1 MNNKITDTELS
12 MLLNNAT
19 AIDYED
25 RLHMLAVSLFTWKGL
40 DEIAGFGASHFIE
53 ESLYRYG
60 KACIVN
66 DEEIGIKALNVTAA
80 GKLNIYYLPVKVN
93 AFSTGY
99 NKIYDFDDV
108 VYIMNNELQKPTR
121 DTLALFAARLYE
133 TERTSD
139 INLQAQKTPVLIE
152 GDKNV
157 LLTLKNTYMQYSGN
171 MPVIYGN
178 KNFDVSSKLN
188 VLRTEAPYIID
199 KLEDH
204 KHNLWNDCMTFLG
217 INNANTSKKERLVT
231 SEVES
236 NDQLINYYLNC
247 FYKKRKEA
255 CDILNKKFGTNVEIV
270 LNKEVVD
277 LLAETTR
284 ALKKEGDNDGKV
296 HSDDSNST
304 EE

>member
-1 MNNKITDTELS
+1 MGKITDTELS

-19 AIDYED
+19 AIDYDD
-25 RLHMLAVSLFTWKGL
+25 RLHMLATSLFTWEGL
-40 DEIAGFGASHFIE
+40 DDVAGFGASHFIE

-66 DEEIGIKALNVTAA
+66 DNEIGIKALNVTAA
-80 GKLNIYYLPVKVN
+80 GKLNLYYLPVKVN
-93 AFSTGY
+93 CFSTGY

-108 VYIMNNELQKPTR
+108 VYIMNNELQKPTK
-121 DTLALFAARLYE
+121 DTLTLFAARLYE
-133 TERTSD
+133 TERTTD
-139 INLQAQKTPVLIE
+139 VNLQAQKTPVLIE
-152 GDKNV
+152 GDKNT
-157 LLTLKNTYMQYSGN
+157 LLTLKNIYMQYSGN

-188 VLRTEAPYIID
+188 VLRTDAPYVVD
-199 KLEDH
+199 KLDTH
-204 KHNLWNDCMTFLG
+204 KDKIWNDCMTFLG

-255 CDILNKKFGTNVEIV
+255 CDILNKKFGTNVSIV
-270 LNKEVVD
+270 LNKDVVK
-277 LLAETTR
+277 LLADTTKPLR
-284 ALKKEGDNDGKV
+284 EESNDNGEIY
-296 HSDDSNST
+296 SDNSKST

>member
-19 AIDYED
+19 AIDYDD
-25 RLHMLAVSLFTWKGL
+25 RLHMLAISLFTWKGL
-40 DEIAGFGASHFIE
+40 DDIAGFGASHFIE

-60 KACIVN
+60 KACIVK
-66 DEEIGIKALNVTAA
+66 DDEIGIKALNVTAA

-108 VYIMNNELQKPTR
+108 VYIMNNELQKPTK
-121 DTLALFAARLYE
+121 DTLTLFAARLYE

-139 INLQAQKTPVLIE
+139 VNLQAQKTPVLIE

-188 VLRTEAPYIID
+188 VLRTDAPYIVD

-247 FYKKRKEA
+247 FYKTRKKA
-255 CDILNKKFGTNVEIV
+255 CDILNEKFGTNVEIV

-277 LLAETTR
+277 LLADTTE
-284 ALKKEGDNDGKV
+284 ALTEEGVDSGKV
-296 HSDDSNST
+296 YSDDSKST
-304 EE
+304 KE

>member
-25 RLHMLAVSLFTWKGL
+25 RLHMLAISLFTWKGL
-40 DEIAGFGASHFIE
+40 DDIAGFGASHFIE

-60 KACIVN
+60 KACIVK
-66 DEEIGIKALNVTAA
+66 DDEIGIKALNVTAA

-108 VYIMNNELQKPTR
+108 VYIMNNELQKPTK
-121 DTLALFAARLYE
+121 DTLTLFAARLYE

-139 INLQAQKTPVLIE
+139 VNLQAQKTPVLIE

-188 VLRTEAPYIID
+188 VLRTDAPYIVD

-247 FYKKRKEA
+247 FYKTRKKA
-255 CDILNKKFGTNVEIV
+255 CDILNEKFGTNVEIV

-277 LLAETTR
+277 LLAETTE
-284 ALKKEGDNDGKV
+284 ALEKEGGDSGKV
-296 HSDDSNST
+296 YDNNTNST
-304 EE
+304 EK

>member
-25 RLHMLAVSLFTWKGL
+25 RLHMLAISLFTWKGL
-40 DEIAGFGASHFIE
+40 DDIAGFGASHFIE

-66 DEEIGIKALNVTAA
+66 DDEIGIKALNVTAA

-108 VYIMNNELQKPTR
+108 VYIMNNELQKPTK
-121 DTLALFAARLYE
+121 DTLTLFAARLYE

-139 INLQAQKTPVLIE
+139 VNLQAQKTPVLIE

-188 VLRTEAPYIID
+188 VLRTDAPYIVD

-247 FYKKRKEA
+247 FYKTRKKA
-255 CDILNKKFGTNVEIV
+255 CDILNEKFGTNVEIV

-284 ALKKEGDNDGKV
+284 ALEEEGGLNGKV
-296 HSDDSNST
+296 HSDNSKST

>member
-19 AIDYED
+19 AIDYDD
-25 RLHMLAVSLFTWKGL
+25 RLHMLAISLFTWKGL
-40 DEIAGFGASHFIE
+40 DDIAGFGASHFIE

-60 KACIVN
+60 KACIVK
-66 DEEIGIKALNVTAA
+66 DDEIGIKALNVTAA

-108 VYIMNNELQKPTR
+108 VYIMNNELQKPTK
-121 DTLALFAARLYE
+121 DTLTLFAARLYE

-139 INLQAQKTPVLIE
+139 VNLQAQKTPVLIE

-188 VLRTEAPYIID
+188 VLRTDAPYIVD

-247 FYKKRKEA
+247 FYKTRKKA
-255 CDILNKKFGTNVEIV
+255 CDILNEKFGTNVEIV

-277 LLAETTR
+277 LLAETTE
-284 ALKKEGDNDGKV
+284 ALEKEGVDNGKV
-296 HSDDSNST
+296 HSDDSKST

>member
-1 MNNKITDTELS
+1 MSKFNQTKEA
-12 MLLNNAT
+12 MFMNNAT
-19 AIDYED
+19 FIDYYD
-25 RLHMLAVSLFTWKGL
+25 RMKLIATSIFTWKGL
-40 DEIAGFGASHFIE
+40 DDIAGFGASHFIE

-66 DEEIGIKALNVTAA
+66 DDEIGIKALNVTAA

-108 VYIMNNELQKPTR
+108 VYIMNNELQKPTK
-121 DTLALFAARLYE
+121 DTLTLFAARLYE

-139 INLQAQKTPVLIE
+139 VNLQAQKTPVLIE

-188 VLRTEAPYIID
+188 VLRTDAPYIVD

-247 FYKKRKEA
+247 FYKTRKKA
-255 CDILNKKFGTNVEIV
+255 CDILNEKFGTNVEIV

-277 LLAETTR
+277 LLAETTE
-284 ALKKEGDNDGKV
+284 ALEEEGGLNGKV
-296 HSDDSNST
+296 HSDDTKSA

>member
-25 RLHMLAVSLFTWKGL
+25 RLHMLAISLFTWKGL
-40 DEIAGFGASHFIE
+40 DDIAGFGASHFIE

-60 KACIVN
+60 KACIVK
-66 DEEIGIKALNVTAA
+66 DDEIGIKALNVTAA

-121 DTLALFAARLYE
+121 DTLTLFAARLYE

-139 INLQAQKTPVLIE
+139 VNLQAQKTPVLIE

-188 VLRTEAPYIID
+188 VLRTDAPYIVD

-247 FYKKRKEA
+247 FYKTRKKA
-255 CDILNKKFGTNVEIV
+255 CDILNEKFGTNVEIV

-277 LLAETTR
+277 LLAETTE
-284 ALKKEGDNDGKV
+284 ALEKEGGESGKV
-296 HSDDSNST
+296 HSNNTKST

>member
-25 RLHMLAVSLFTWKGL
+25 RLHMLAISLFTWKGL
-40 DEIAGFGASHFIE
+40 DDIAGFGASHFIE

-60 KACIVN
+60 KACIVK
-66 DEEIGIKALNVTAA
+66 DADIGIKALNVTAA

-108 VYIMNNELQKPTR
+108 VYIMNNELQKPTK
-121 DTLALFAARLYE
+121 DTLTLFAARLYE

-139 INLQAQKTPVLIE
+139 VNLQAQKTPVLIE

-188 VLRTEAPYIID
+188 VLRTDAPYIVD

-247 FYKKRKEA
+247 FYKTRKKA
-255 CDILNKKFGTNVEIV
+255 CDILNEKFGTNVEIV

-277 LLAETTR
+277 LLAETTE
-284 ALKKEGDNDGKV
+284 ALEEEGGLNGKV
-296 HSDDSNST
+296 HSNNTKST

>member
-12 MLLNNAT
+12 MFLNNAT
-19 AIDYED
+19 VIDYED
-25 RLHMLAVSLFTWKGL
+25 RLHMLATSLFTWKGL
-40 DEIAGFGASHFIE
+40 DDVAGFGASHFIE

-108 VYIMNNELQKPTR
+108 VYIMNNELQKPTQ
-121 DTLALFAARLYE
+121 DTLRLFAQRLYE
-133 TERTSD
+133 TERTTD
-139 INLQAQKTPVLIE
+139 VNLQAQKTPVLIE

-188 VLRTEAPYIID
+188 VLKTEAPYIVD
-199 KLEDH
+199 KLDTH
-204 KHNLWNDCMTFLG
+204 KDKLWNDCMTFLG

-277 LLAETTR
+277 LLARTTQS
-284 ALKKEGDNDGKV
+284 LEEGVKDGEV

-304 EE
+304 KE

>member
-1 MNNKITDTELS
+1 MNKITDTELS
-12 MLLNNAT
+12 MFLNNAT
-19 AIDYED
+19 LQDYDD
-25 RLHMLAVSLFTWKGL
+25 RLHMLATSLFTWKGL
-40 DEIAGFGASHFIE
+40 DEVAGFGASHFIE

-66 DEEIGIKALNVTAA
+66 DNEIGIKALNVTTA

-99 NKIYDFDDV
+99 NKIFDFDDV
-108 VYIMNNELQKPTR
+108 VYIMNNELQKPTQ
-121 DTLALFAARLYE
+121 DTLALFAMRLYE

-139 INLQAQKTPVLIE
+139 VNLQAQKTPILIE

-178 KNFDVSSKLN
+178 KNFDISSKLN
-188 VLRTEAPYIID
+188 VLRTEAPYLVD
-199 KLEDH
+199 KLEEH
-204 KHNLWNDCMTFLG
+204 KHNLWNDCLTFLG
-217 INNANTSKKERLVT
+217 INNANTSKKERLIT

-247 FYKKRKEA
+247 FYKTRKKA
-255 CDILNKKFGTNVEIV
+255 CDILNEKFGTNVEIV
-270 LNKEVVD
+270 LNKEIID
-277 LLAETTR
+277 LLAETM
-284 ALKKEGDNDGKV
+284 KEGEDDGQV
-296 HSDDSNST
+296 HSNNTNSSK
-304 EE
+304 E

>member
-25 RLHMLAVSLFTWKGL
+25 RLHMLAISLFTWKGL
-40 DEIAGFGASHFIE
+40 DDIAGFGASHFIE

-60 KACIVN
+60 KACIVK
-66 DEEIGIKALNVTAA
+66 DDKIGIKALNVTAA

-108 VYIMNNELQKPTR
+108 VYIMNNELQKPTK
-121 DTLALFAARLYE
+121 DTLTLFAARLYE

-139 INLQAQKTPVLIE
+139 VNLQAQKTPVLIE

-188 VLRTEAPYIID
+188 VLRTDAPYIVD

-247 FYKKRKEA
+247 FYKTRKKA
-255 CDILNKKFGTNVEIV
+255 CDILNEKFGTNVEIV

-277 LLAETTR
+277 LLAETTQ
-284 ALKKEGDNDGKV
+284 ALEEEGGLNGKV
-296 HSDDSNST
+296 HSNNSKST

>member
-25 RLHMLAVSLFTWKGL
+25 RLHMLAISLFTWKGL
-40 DEIAGFGASHFIE
+40 DDIAGFGASHFIE

-60 KACIVN
+60 KACIVK
-66 DEEIGIKALNVTAA
+66 DDEIGIKALNVTAA

-108 VYIMNNELQKPTR
+108 VYIMNNELQKPTK
-121 DTLALFAARLYE
+121 DTLTLFAARLYE

-139 INLQAQKTPVLIE
+139 VNLQAQKTPVLIE

-188 VLRTEAPYIID
+188 VLRTDAPYIVD

-247 FYKKRKEA
+247 FYKTRKKA
-255 CDILNKKFGTNVEIV
+255 CDILNEKFGTNVEIV

-277 LLAETTR
+277 LLAETTE
-284 ALKKEGDNDGKV
+284 ALEKEGGLNGKV
-296 HSDDSNST
+296 YNNNSKST

>member
-1 MNNKITDTELS
+1 MNKITDTELS
-12 MLLNNAT
+12 MFLNNAT
-19 AIDYED
+19 LNDYED
-25 RLHMLAVSLFTWKGL
+25 RLHMLAISLFTWKGL

-66 DEEIGIKALNVTAA
+66 DNEIGIKALNVTAA

-99 NKIYDFDDV
+99 NKTFDFNDV
-108 VYIMNNELQKPTR
+108 VYIMNNELQKPTQ
-121 DTLALFAARLYE
+121 DTLSLFAARLYE

-178 KNFDVSSKLN
+178 KNFDISSKLN
-188 VLRTEAPYIID
+188 VLRTDAPYLVD
-199 KLEDH
+199 KLEEH
-204 KHNLWNDCMTFLG
+204 KHNLWNDCLTFLG
-217 INNANTSKKERLVT
+217 INNANTSKKERLIT

-247 FYKKRKEA
+247 FYKTRKKA
-255 CDILNKKFGTNVEIV
+255 CDILNEKFGTNVEIV
-270 LNKEVVD
+270 LNKEIID
-277 LLAETTR
+277 LLAETM
-284 ALKKEGDNDGKV
+284 KEGDENGEV
-296 HSDDSNST
+296 HSNNSIASK
-304 EE
+304 E

>member
-12 MLLNNAT
+12 MFLNNAT
-19 AIDYED
+19 VIDYED
-25 RLHMLAVSLFTWKGL
+25 RLHMLATSLFTWKGL
-40 DEIAGFGASHFIE
+40 DDVAGFGASYFIE

-66 DEEIGIKALNVTAA
+66 DDEIGIKALNVTAA

-108 VYIMNNELQKPTR
+108 VYIMNNELQKPTQ
-121 DTLALFAARLYE
+121 DTLRLFAQRLYE
-133 TERTSD
+133 TERTTD
-139 INLQAQKTPVLIE
+139 VNLQAQKTPVLIE

-188 VLRTEAPYIID
+188 VLKTEAPYIVD
-199 KLEDH
+199 KLDTH
-204 KHNLWNDCMTFLG
+204 KDKLWNDCMTFLG

-277 LLAETTR
+277 LLARTTQS
-284 ALKKEGDNDGKV
+284 LEEGVKDGEV

-304 EE
+304 KE

>member
-25 RLHMLAVSLFTWKGL
+25 RLHMLAISLFTWKGL
-40 DEIAGFGASHFIE
+40 DDIAGFGASHFIE

-60 KACIVN
+60 KACIVK
-66 DEEIGIKALNVTAA
+66 DDEIGIKALNVTAA

-108 VYIMNNELQKPTR
+108 VYIMNNELQKPTK
-121 DTLALFAARLYE
+121 DTLTLFAARLYE

-139 INLQAQKTPVLIE
+139 VNLQAQKTPVLIE

-188 VLRTEAPYIID
+188 VLRTDAPYIVD

-247 FYKKRKEA
+247 FYKTRKKA
-255 CDILNKKFGTNVEIV
+255 CDILNEKFGTNVEIV

-277 LLAETTR
+277 LLAETTE
-284 ALKKEGDNDGKV
+284 ALEKEGGDNGKVYDNDT
-296 HSDDSNST
+296 NST

>member
-25 RLHMLAVSLFTWKGL
+25 RLHMLAISLFTWKGL
-40 DEIAGFGASHFIE
+40 DDIAGFGASHFIE

-60 KACIVN
+60 KACIVK
-66 DEEIGIKALNVTAA
+66 DDEIGIKALNVTAA

-108 VYIMNNELQKPTR
+108 VYIMNNELQKPTK
-121 DTLALFAARLYE
+121 DTLTLFAARLYE

-139 INLQAQKTPVLIE
+139 VNLQAQKTPVLIE

-188 VLRTEAPYIID
+188 VLRTDAPYIVD
-199 KLEDH
+199 KLEEH

-247 FYKKRKEA
+247 FYKTRKKA
-255 CDILNKKFGTNVEIV
+255 CDILNEKFGTNVEIV

-284 ALKKEGDNDGKV
+284 ALEKEGEDSGKV
-296 HSDDSNST
+296 YDNNTNST

>member
-284 ALKKEGDNDGKV
+284 ALEKEGGNDGEI
-296 HSDDSNST
+296 HSDNSNST
-304 EE
+304 EK

>member
-25 RLHMLAVSLFTWKGL
+25 RLHMLAISLFTWKGL
-40 DEIAGFGASHFIE
+40 DDIAGFGASHFIE

-60 KACIVN
+60 KACIVK
-66 DEEIGIKALNVTAA
+66 DDEIGIKALNVTAA

-108 VYIMNNELQKPTR
+108 VYIMNNELQKPTK
-121 DTLALFAARLYE
+121 DTLTLFAARLYE

-139 INLQAQKTPVLIE
+139 VNLQAQKTPVLIE

-188 VLRTEAPYIID
+188 VLRTDAPYIVD

-255 CDILNKKFGTNVEIV
+255 CDILNKKFGTKVEIV

-277 LLAETTR
+277 LLAKTTK
-284 ALKKEGDNDGKV
+284 ALMEEGVDNGEV
-296 HSDDSNST
+296 HSNDSNST

>member
-25 RLHMLAVSLFTWKGL
+25 RLHMLAISLFTWKGL
-40 DEIAGFGASHFIE
+40 DDIAGFGASHFIE

-60 KACIVN
+60 KACIVK
-66 DEEIGIKALNVTAA
+66 DDEIGIKALNVTAA

-108 VYIMNNELQKPTR
+108 VYIMNNELQKPTK
-121 DTLALFAARLYE
+121 DTLTLFAARLYE

-139 INLQAQKTPVLIE
+139 VNLQAQKTPVLIE

-188 VLRTEAPYIID
+188 VLRTDAPYIVD

-204 KHNLWNDCMTFLG
+204 KRNLWNDCMTFLG

-247 FYKKRKEA
+247 FYKTRKKA
-255 CDILNKKFGTNVEIV
+255 CDILNEKFGTNVEIV

-277 LLAETTR
+277 LLAETTE
-284 ALKKEGDNDGKV
+284 ALEEEGGLNGKV
-296 HSDDSNST
+296 HSNDTKST

>member
-12 MLLNNAT
+12 MFLNNAT
-19 AIDYED
+19 IIDYED
-25 RLHMLAVSLFTWKGL
+25 RLHMLATSLFTWKGL
-40 DEIAGFGASHFIE
+40 DDVAGFGASHFIE

-66 DEEIGIKALNVTAA
+66 DDEIGIKALNVTAA

-108 VYIMNNELQKPTR
+108 VYIMNNELQKPTQ
-121 DTLALFAARLYE
+121 DTLRLFAQRLYE

-139 INLQAQKTPVLIE
+139 VNLQAQKTPVLIE

-188 VLRTEAPYIID
+188 VLKTEAPYIVD
-199 KLEDH
+199 KLDTH
-204 KHNLWNDCMTFLG
+204 KDKLWNDCMTFLG

-277 LLAETTR
+277 LLARTTQS
-284 ALKKEGDNDGKV
+284 LEEGVKNGEV

-304 EE
+304 KE

>member
-25 RLHMLAVSLFTWKGL
+25 RLHMLAISLFTWKGL
-40 DEIAGFGASHFIE
+40 DDIAGFGASHFIE

-60 KACIVN
+60 KACIVK
-66 DEEIGIKALNVTAA
+66 DDEIGIKALNVTAA

-108 VYIMNNELQKPTR
+108 VYIMNNELQKPTK
-121 DTLALFAARLYE
+121 DTLTLFAARLYE

-139 INLQAQKTPVLIE
+139 VNLQAQKTPVLIE

-188 VLRTEAPYIID
+188 VLRTDAPYIVD

-247 FYKKRKEA
+247 FYKTRKKA
-255 CDILNKKFGTNVEIV
+255 CDILNEKFGTNVEIV

-277 LLAETTR
+277 LLAETTE
-284 ALKKEGDNDGKV
+284 ALEKEGGLNGKV
-296 HSDDSNST
+296 HSNNTKST

>member
-25 RLHMLAVSLFTWKGL
+25 RLHMLAISLFTWKGL
-40 DEIAGFGASHFIE
+40 DDIAGFGASHFIE

-66 DEEIGIKALNVTAA
+66 DDEIGIKALNVTAA

-108 VYIMNNELQKPTR
+108 VYIMNNELQKPTK
-121 DTLALFAARLYE
+121 DTLTLFAARLYE

-139 INLQAQKTPVLIE
+139 VNLQAQKTPVLIE

-188 VLRTEAPYIID
+188 VLRTDAPYIVD

-247 FYKKRKEA
+247 FYKTRKKA
-255 CDILNKKFGTNVEIV
+255 CDILNEKFGTNVEIV

-277 LLAETTR
+277 LLAETTE
-284 ALKKEGDNDGKV
+284 ALEKEGVDNGKV
-296 HSDDSNST
+296 HSNNSKSA

>member
-1 MNNKITDTELS
+1 MGKITDTELS

-19 AIDYED
+19 AIDYDD
-25 RLHMLAVSLFTWKGL
+25 RLHMLATSLFTWEGL
-40 DEIAGFGASHFIE
+40 DDVAGFGASHFIE

-66 DEEIGIKALNVTAA
+66 DNEIGIKALNVTAA
-80 GKLNIYYLPVKVN
+80 GKLNLYYLPVKVN
-93 AFSTGY
+93 CFSTGY

-108 VYIMNNELQKPTR
+108 VYIMNNELQKPTK
-121 DTLALFAARLYE
+121 DTLTLFAARLYE
-133 TERTSD
+133 TERTTD
-139 INLQAQKTPVLIE
+139 VNLQAQKTPVLIE
-152 GDKNV
+152 GDKNT
-157 LLTLKNTYMQYSGN
+157 LLTLKNIYMQYSGN

-188 VLRTEAPYIID
+188 VLRTEAPYVVD
-199 KLEDH
+199 KLDTH
-204 KHNLWNDCMTFLG
+204 KDKIWNDCMTFLG

-255 CDILNKKFGTNVEIV
+255 CDILNKKFGTNVKIV
-270 LNKEVVD
+270 LNKDVVE
-277 LLAETTR
+277 LLADTTKPLR
-284 ALKKEGDNDGKV
+284 EESNDNGEI
-296 HSDDSNST
+296 HSDNSKST
-304 EE
+304 EK

>member
-25 RLHMLAVSLFTWKGL
+25 RLHMLAISLFTWKGL
-40 DEIAGFGASHFIE
+40 DDIAGFGASHFIE

-60 KACIVN
+60 KACIVK
-66 DEEIGIKALNVTAA
+66 DDEIGIKALNVTAA

-121 DTLALFAARLYE
+121 DTLTLFAARLYE

-139 INLQAQKTPVLIE
+139 VNLQAQKTPVLIE

-188 VLRTEAPYIID
+188 VLRTDAPYIVD

-247 FYKKRKEA
+247 FYKTRKKA
-255 CDILNKKFGTNVEIV
+255 CDILNEKFGTNVEIV

-277 LLAETTR
+277 LLAETTE
-284 ALKKEGDNDGKV
+284 ALEEEGGDSGKV
-296 HSDDSNST
+296 HSNNT
-304 EE
+304 NLAEK

>member
-1 MNNKITDTELS
+1 MGKVTDTELS
-12 MLLNNAT
+12 MFLNNAT
-19 AIDYED
+19 VIDYED
-25 RLHMLAVSLFTWKGL
+25 RLHMLATSLFTWKGL
-40 DEIAGFGASHFIE
+40 DEVAGFGASHFIE

-66 DEEIGIKALNVTAA
+66 DTEIGIKALNVTAA

-99 NKIYDFDDV
+99 NKIYDFNDV
-108 VYIMNNELQKPTR
+108 VYIMNNELQKPTQ
-121 DTLALFAARLYE
+121 DTLRLFAQRLYE
-133 TERTSD
+133 TERTTD
-139 INLQAQKTPVLIE
+139 VNLQAQKTPVLIE

-157 LLTLKNTYMQYSGN
+157 LLTLKNVYMQYSGN
-171 MPVIYGN
+171 IPVIYGN

-188 VLRTEAPYIID
+188 VLRTDAPYVVD
-199 KLEDH
+199 KLDTH
-204 KHNLWNDCMTFLG
+204 KDKIWNDCMTFLG
-217 INNANTSKKERLVT
+217 INNVNTSKKERLVT

-255 CDILNKKFGTNVEIV
+255 CDILNKKFGTNVSIV
-270 LNKEVVD
+270 LNKDVVE
-277 LLAETTR
+277 LLADTTKPLR
-284 ALKKEGDNDGKV
+284 EESNDNGEIY
-296 HSDDSNST
+296 SDNSKST

>member
-12 MLLNNAT
+12 MFLNNAT
-19 AIDYED
+19 IIDYED
-25 RLHMLAVSLFTWKGL
+25 RLHMLATSLFTWKGL
-40 DEIAGFGASHFIE
+40 DDVAGFGASHFIE

-66 DEEIGIKALNVTAA
+66 DDEIGIKALNVTAA

-108 VYIMNNELQKPTR
+108 VYIMNNELQKPTQ
-121 DTLALFAARLYE
+121 DTLRLFAQRLYE
-133 TERTSD
+133 TERTTD
-139 INLQAQKTPVLIE
+139 VNLQAQKTPVLIE

-178 KNFDVSSKLN
+178 KNFDVSSRLN
-188 VLRTEAPYIID
+188 VLKTEAPYIVD
-199 KLEDH
+199 KLDTH
-204 KHNLWNDCMTFLG
+204 KDKLWNDCMTFLG

-277 LLAETTR
+277 LLAKTTE
-284 ALKKEGDNDGKV
+284 ALEEGVKDGEV
-296 HSDDSNST
+296 HSNNSNST
-304 EE
+304 KE